1 MNNTNPDKRIWTIPN
16 VLTFIRLLCVP
27 VYMGLIIGAK
37 DFASGAVN
45 DLYVYIG
52 LGVLAAAASTDLFDG
67 YIARHFNQVSDL
79 GKVLDP
85 IADKVMCVTALLSLT
100 IIGYMHWAI
109 TVALAVKELTQMA
122 FAAYGLKKGVIIP
135 SRIYGKIAMWFLSIG
150 IILSF
155 FHPVMA
161 EHVFYLDWIVEGIG
175 VAIGAFAFV
184 MYFKV
189 YLDMKKSPSEAPKK
203 EFTEPETEH
212 IQLNNTPDTEE

>member
-1 MNNTNPDKRIWTIPN
+1 MKNNNPDKRIWTIPN

-37 DFASGAVN
+37 DFASGTVN

-67 YIARHFNQVSDL
+67 YIARRFNQVSDL

-109 TVALAVKELTQMA
+109 TAALAVKEFTQMA

-161 EHVFYLDWIVEGIG
+161 EYVFYLDWIVESIG

-184 MYFKV
+184 MYFRV
-189 YLDMKKSPSEAPKK
+189 YLSMKKSPARDTEESSSEPQS
-203 EFTEPETEH
+203 EQQE
-212 IQLNNTPDTEE
+212 LNNQPDTEE